1 MHLKGKAAVDRRTKD
16 LIKRIQPNQVAIID
30 HRDLDEVAA
39 CALVAARVKAVVNA
53 SPSITGRYPNPGPLR
68 LAEAGIPLL
77 DDLGSGIM
85 EAIVEGEEVE
95 VRDNTIYSRGQAVGQ
110 GILLDKES
118 ILQKM
123 EDARG
128 NYLRELEVFARN
140 TLDYAGRELDLII
153 RGMELPTL
161 RTQFRGR
168 HALIV
173 VRGHNYKEDLSAIR
187 SYIEEVRPVLI
198 GVDGGA
204 DALLENG
211 FRPDLIIGDM
221 DSITDI
227 ALRCGAEL
235 VVHAY
240 PDGRAPGMQRI
251 GELGLQGIVLPA
263 TGTSEDVGML
273 LAYEK
278 GAELIVAVGTHSN
291 MLDFLEKGRQGM
303 ASTLL
308 VRMKVGQML
317 VDARGVS
324 KLYRQRVKIGQLAGI
339 VMAALI
345 PLGVVLTVSPP
356 TYQLARLLLLKLK
369 LLFSI

>member
-30 HRDLDEVAA
+30 HRDLDDVAA
-39 CALVAARVKAVVNA
+39 SALVAARVKAVVNA

-77 DDLGSGIM
+77 DEMGPGIM
-85 EAIVEGEEVE
+85 EAIAEGEEVE
-95 VRDNTIYSRGQAVGQ
+95 VRGNTIYSRGHVVCQ
-110 GILLDKES
+110 GTLLDKKS
-118 ILQKM
+118 ILQRM
-123 EDARG
+123 EEARG
-128 NYLRELEVFARN
+128 NYLRELEIFARN
-140 TLDYAGRELDLII
+140 TLEYASRELELII
-153 RGMELPTL
+153 GGMELPEL
-161 RTQFRGR
+161 RTQFKGR
-168 HALIV
+168 QALIV
-173 VRGHNYKEDLSAIR
+173 VRGQNYKEDLATIK

-221 DSITDI
+221 DSITDS

-240 PDGRAPGMQRI
+240 TDGRAPGARRL
-251 GELGLQGIVLPA
+251 GDLGLPAVILPA
-263 TGTSEDVGML
+263 PGTSEDIGML

-278 GAELIVAVGTHSN
+278 GAELIVAVGTHSS

-308 VRMKVGQML
+308 VRMKIGQML

-324 KLYRQRVKIGQLAGI
+324 KLYRQQVRFSHLAGI

-345 PLGVVLTVSPP
+345 PFSVVLTVSPP
-356 TYQLARLLLLKLK
+356 IYQLARLLVIKLK
-369 LLFSI
+369 LLLNI